1 MDFSL
6 VVNECQNS
14 NIGKLLPTALY
25 VHCSALD
32 SLAPILQQHE
42 QAGREIIVRH
52 YQKRQGIELSQ
63 SSEPL
68 KEFTLVKFDT
78 QKPQISYLFYRNF
91 ERDPHPKLEK
101 SIIVNLATQ
110 QVVKRQYQ
118 RTENPPILHRK
129 EAFVASGHP
138 LSQEFAWLTQQEE
151 ALGLLDNPR
160 YLGNSKQWQQLL
172 IQHKLSIKEHRIVC
186 LIDPPNNEPEL
197 LPVDRHKLA
206 REHEGLSHPL
216 QIALELGIFKPGSS
230 FFDYGCGHGQ
240 DIKEMRARGYQ
251 SQGWDPHHESDTDLA
266 AADIV
271 NLGYVI
277 EVIEDLSERRQ
288 VLAKAWELTNKVLIV
303 ATQVLVED
311 RKQGLVAY
319 ADGTI
324 TKCRNS
330 HKYYEQNELKA
341 YIDSIL
347 NVDAV
352 PVGLGIFL
360 VFKEY
365 PEAEV
370 FRASYFSSKLTL
382 PPICRQVPAFDA
394 AKDLLLPLM
403 DFYLRRGRFP
413 VKDEF
418 PQEAALKAEFKTYR
432 RAFKLIL
439 QATDKEEWEKIVE
452 KRRQD
457 LLVYLAL
464 ANFKGRPSIRKIAG
478 EIKADTKA
486 LLAGYRQ
493 ACEVADLLLAS
504 ARDLKKVA
512 YLCSNS
518 SVGKQL
524 PGAIAIHRSALS
536 KLPALLRVYE
546 GCASRIYGRLKDANI
561 IKLYYDRPKVSYLFY
576 PDFDQVAHPTL
587 QTTMEVNLNNQSVLY
602 NDLSQ
607 HPNPLVLHHKDA
619 LVAPSYQRY
628 EEFQQLVNSETQLGL
643 LRDRDLIRRQE
654 QWQKHLEQHRLE
666 IRDHSLAC
674 TLSYSVDN

>member
-6 VVNECQNS
+6 VVNACQNS

-32 SLAPILQQHE
+32 LLSARLQQYE
-42 QAGREIIVRH
+42 QSGRDVVVQH
-52 YQKRQGIELSQ
+52 YQKRQGIELDR

-101 SIIVNLATQ
+101 SIIVNLTTK

-129 EAFVASGHP
+129 EAFVAPDHP
-138 LSQEFAWLTQQEE
+138 LAEEFTWLTQQEE

-172 IQHKLSIKEHRIVC
+172 IQHKLNIKEHRIVC
-186 LIDPPNNEPEL
+186 SFEPPHSEPEL
-197 LPVDRHKLA
+197 TPIERHKLA
-206 REHEGLSHPL
+206 SDRKGLSHPL
-216 QIALELGIFKPGSS
+216 QVALELGIFKPGSS
-230 FFDYGCGHGQ
+230 FFDYGCGYGRDVQ
-240 DIKEMRARGYQ
+240 EISDRGHP
-251 SQGWDPHHESDTDLA
+251 SQGWDPHHAAENPLV

-277 EVIEDLSERRQ
+277 EAIEDVSERRQ
-288 VLAKAWELTNKVLIV
+288 VLAKAWELTQQVLIV
-303 ATQVLVED
+303 ATQVIVED
-311 RKQGLVAY
+311 RKKGLVAY
-319 ADGTI
+319 ADGEI
-324 TKCRNS
+324 TKCHNS

-365 PEAEV
+365 QEAEI
-370 FRASYFSSKLTL
+370 FRASYFSSKLQIPQLCQQT
-382 PPICRQVPAFDA
+382 PAFNDA
-394 AKDLLLPLM
+394 RELLLPLM
-403 DFYLRRGRFP
+403 DFYVRRGRFP
-413 VKDEF
+413 VKGEL
-418 PQEAALKAEFKTYR
+418 PQEEAIKAKFKTYR

-439 QATDKEEWEKIVE
+439 KITNPEVWEAIAN

-478 EIKADTKA
+478 EIKSDTKA

-504 ARDLKKVA
+504 TRDLKKVA
-512 YLCSNS
+512 YLCCNS
-518 SVGKQL
+518 SLGKQL

-536 KLPALLRVYE
+536 NLPPLLRVYE

-561 IKLYYDRPKVSYLFY
+561 IKLYYDRPKVSYLYY
-576 PDFDQVAHPTL
+576 PDFDRVAHPTL
-587 QTTMEVNLNNQSVLY
+587 QTTMEVNLSNQSVLY
-602 NDLSQ
+602 NDLSR

-619 LVAPSYQRY
+619 LVTPAYSRY
-628 EEFQQLVNSETQLGL
+628 EEFHQLVSSETQLGL

-654 QWQKHLEQHRLE
+654 QWQKHLEQHCLE
-666 IRDHSLAC
+666 IKDHSLAC
-674 TLSYSVDN
+674 KLSCTVDD